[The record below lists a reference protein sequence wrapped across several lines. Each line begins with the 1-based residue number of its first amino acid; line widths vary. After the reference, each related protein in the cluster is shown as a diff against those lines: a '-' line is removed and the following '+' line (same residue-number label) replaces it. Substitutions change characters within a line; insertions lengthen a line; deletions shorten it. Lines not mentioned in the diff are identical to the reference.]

1 MKLSLI
7 KTDENEYRMVLD
19 SAMLDAVVP
28 DVAMS
33 DSVALDSITS
43 LDSAPESSAPD
54 SSLLDSGVVL
64 FSYIF
69 LSEYEQKAFMEKA
82 ESILKNGDIKGKKLA
97 QITSDIK
104 AKRLQIIEQYLPLA
118 KQKIR
123 ECNNAIAIFLADD
136 APVPINRKI
145 KMLLNQL
152 ADLREDIMMKW
163 ERLLREFMRECG
175 CGMPLPNACNKG
187 QGGLD
192 SGAQNLDMQNLGA
205 QNPQNLDR

>member
-1 MKLSLI
+1 
-7 KTDENEYRMVLD
+7 MVLD